1 MSSFLTVY
9 LLFFNDIALVFHQ
22 NEGGIDMCH
31 QRIQAKK
38 GDDFP
43 ENFSPLVTSALIV
56 IADLSE
62 PWLTRHI
69 SNYFNWSRVL
79 GEVVIK

>member
-1 MSSFLTVY
+1 MILHLCSIKTKEVL
-9 LLFFNDIALVFHQ
+9 IRVFK
-22 NEGGIDMCH
+22 ESKL
-31 QRIQAKK
+31 KK
-38 GDDFP
+38 ATIFP